1 MNFCVLV
8 AALSSQGLIAA
19 GIVQETSLFF
29 SCNLPILFSYVKG
42 ALKVKLYSGNM
53 SLA

>member
-19 GIVQETSLFF
+19 GIVQDTSLFF
-29 SCNLPILFSYVKG
+29 SPNLPILFFYVKRT
-42 ALKVKLYSGNM
+42 LKFKLYSGNM